1 MKKLIAVL
9 AALTMLFVCGCGS
22 NSKDNGTDNGNGT
35 NNGTNNAVDERH
47 DTNTNTVGDDVR
59 EGVDDAGNAVG
70 DAVDDVGN
78 AIRDGADAVTGD
90 NNNAAKQP
98 NTVNGTNAP
107 AGESVKQKRHGVSC
121 AVFFVF
127 LHRFTGAHE
136 LRQQYALSGRQIFAE
151 PQREVALCGAR
162 ETAAPAAGAKRKGHL
177 RFPFLFEL
185 LPFP

>member
-1 MKKLIAVL
+1 MKKLIALL

-35 NNGTNNAVDERH
+35 NNAVDERR

-70 DAVDDVGN
+70 DAVGDAGN

-98 NTVNGTNAP
+98 NTANGTNAP
-107 AGESVKQKRHGVSC
+107 AKN
-121 AVFFVF
+121 
-127 LHRFTGAHE
+127 
-136 LRQQYALSGRQIFAE
+136 
-151 PQREVALCGAR
+151 P
-162 ETAAPAAGAKRKGHL
+162 
-177 RFPFLFEL
+177 
-185 LPFP
+185 

>member
-35 NNGTNNAVDERH
+35 NNGTNNAVDERR

-59 EGVDDAGNAVG
+59 EGVDDA
-70 DAVDDVGN
+70 GN

-98 NTVNGTNAP
+98 NTANGTNAP
-107 AGESVKQKRHGVSC
+107 AEN
-121 AVFFVF
+121 
-127 LHRFTGAHE
+127 
-136 LRQQYALSGRQIFAE
+136 
-151 PQREVALCGAR
+151 P
-162 ETAAPAAGAKRKGHL
+162 
-177 RFPFLFEL
+177 
-185 LPFP
+185 